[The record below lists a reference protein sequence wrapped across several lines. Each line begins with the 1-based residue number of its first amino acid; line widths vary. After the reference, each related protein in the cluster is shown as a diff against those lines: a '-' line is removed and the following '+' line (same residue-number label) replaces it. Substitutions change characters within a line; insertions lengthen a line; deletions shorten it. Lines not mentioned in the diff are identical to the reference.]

1 LFCQRKERQT
11 RLGIMSFKLIVAR
24 AVYWLRGLFKDPI
37 VLFKTLGI
45 KTDDEVLEIGCAIG
59 YHTFAL
65 ARLACNGKVYAV
77 DISEE
82 YLAHLK
88 SRIQSEDNIQLI
100 HCKGE
105 AVEFPLASLD
115 KVICF
120 DTLHDITNPEQAVG
134 RWADFLKKDGK
145 FCFCDPVIRSEQI
158 EVLSKGKLRHV
169 VTIQGI
175 TVFICQ

>member
-1 LFCQRKERQT
+1 
-11 RLGIMSFKLIVAR
+11 MSFKLILTR

-37 VLFKTLGI
+37 DLFKRLGV
-45 KTDDEVLEIGCAIG
+45 KKDDEILEIGCAIG

-65 ARLACNGKVYAV
+65 ARLAHSGRVYAV

-88 SRIQSEDNIQLI
+88 SKIQSQDNIQLI
-100 HCKGE
+100 HLNAE

-120 DTLHDITNPEQAVG
+120 DTLHDIPDPEQAVQ
-134 RWADFLKKDGK
+134 RWANFLRRDGK
-145 FCFCDPVIRSEQI
+145 LCFCDPVIRPEQI
-158 EVLSKGKLRHV
+158 EVLSKSKLQRA
-169 VTIQGI
+169 VTVQGI
-175 TVFICQ
+175 TVFVRQ